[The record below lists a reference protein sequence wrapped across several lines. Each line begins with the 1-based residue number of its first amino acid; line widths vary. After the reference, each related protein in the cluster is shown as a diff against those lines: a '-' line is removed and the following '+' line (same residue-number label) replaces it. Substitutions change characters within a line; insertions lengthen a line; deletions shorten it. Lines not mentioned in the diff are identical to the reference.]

1 MMDRL
6 SRVVKSNVNKWVSNI
21 ENPEKVINQSVND
34 LQVSVVRNDCSINH
48 ASPHVACIPI
58 SYHFLS
64 QNDLVKVRQSYAE
77 AVASQRRI
85 QRQVD
90 EADRTADEWYHRAQL
105 ALRQAQKQNESF
117 RDKNERLAREA
128 LLRRETE
135 LERKS
140 MIQKQLDTQIM
151 ATDQLYNAIV
161 TLEQQIRE
169 VMSKQ
174 QQLVARARTAEA
186 TKQIQSMIL
195 GQFDSTTALSNSMN
209 AFTRMEQKVEA
220 MEAAVE
226 ASIELNQLQW
236 SASVLTTGPD
246 GDTSNKNMKRSL
258 EDDFR
263 YLEQSSKIEEELTFL
278 KNQMNVAVDN
288 RNIRPSS
295 VAAIGPVS
303 ANRSGESVSF
313 VPIDTEQRSRV
324 VSIPIVRREE
334 SISTP

>member
-1 MMDRL
+1 MLLFLFSLFGNL
-6 SRVVKSNVNKWVSNI
+6 S
-21 ENPEKVINQSVND
+21 
-34 LQVSVVRNDCSINH
+34 
-48 ASPHVACIPI
+48 
-58 SYHFLS
+58 S

-77 AVASQRRI
+77 ALASQRRI
-85 QRQVD
+85 QRQLDEVD
-90 EADRTADEWYHRAQL
+90 RAANEWYNRAQL
-105 ALRQAQKQNESF
+105 ALRQQQKQNGLDSLNI
-117 RDKNERLAREA
+117 KNERLAREA

-140 MIQKQLDTQIM
+140 MIQKQLDTQTM
-151 ATDQLYNAIV
+151 ATDQLYSAIL

-226 ASIELNQLQW
+226 ASIELNQMQW
-236 SASVLTTGPD
+236 STSALTAGSDADMT
-246 GDTSNKNMKRSL
+246 TKNVKRSL

-263 YLEQSSKIEEELTFL
+263 YLEQSSKIEDELAYL
-278 KNQMNVAVDN
+278 KSKMNFADSVSQ
-288 RNIRPSS
+288 SS

-303 ANRSGESVSF
+303 ASSGSNSVSF
-313 VPIDTEQRSRV
+313 MPIDGEQRNRV
-324 VSIPIVRREE
+324 VSIPITRREE
-334 SISTP
+334 SMPIP

>member
-1 MMDRL
+1 MPIYASCRPSCTPTPYVRTVFL
-6 SRVVKSNVNKWVSNI
+6 TLNVKSFLTS
-21 ENPEKVINQSVND
+21 
-34 LQVSVVRNDCSINH
+34 
-48 ASPHVACIPI
+48 CICV
-58 SYHFLS
+58 LS

-77 AVASQRRI
+77 ALASQRRI
-85 QRQVD
+85 QRQLD
-90 EADRTADEWYHRAQL
+90 EFDRVANEWYNRAQL
-105 ALRQAQKQNESF
+105 ALRQQQKQSGPDSF
-117 RDKNERLAREA
+117 NMKNERLAREA

-140 MIQKQLDTQIM
+140 MIQKQLDTQTM

-226 ASIELNQLQW
+226 ASIELNQMQW
-236 SASVLTTGPD
+236 STSSLTAVPD
-246 GDTSNKNMKRSL
+246 VDISSKNTKRSL

-263 YLEQSSKIEEELTFL
+263 YLEQSSKIEEELEYL
-278 KNQMNVAVDN
+278 KNKLNFAGSN
-288 RNIRPSS
+288 GNSSPPS
-295 VAAIGPVS
+295 VGPVS
-303 ANRSGESVSF
+303 TSSN
-313 VPIDTEQRSRV
+313 IDTISFLPTDEQQRKRT
-324 VSIPIVRREE
+324 VSIPISRRKE
-334 SISTP
+334 SLSIL